1 MESFWANWLPTFIVA
16 MGGGLG
22 AGCRF
27 WIRELLPRITHNQF
41 PLSTLIVNLVGCFLA
56 GLVYMWLEQSVSHW
70 STNRTL
76 FFFVG
81 FLGAFTTFSAFALD
95 SLILFNQGETAK
107 LALNILA
114 NCLLCL
120 VCVFVGAWLGGRIA
134 AH

>member
-1 MESFWANWLPTFIVA
+1 MDSLWAKLLPTLIVA
-16 MGGGLG
+16 FGGALG
-22 AGCRF
+22 TGCRF
-27 WIRELLPRITHNQF
+27 WVRELLPKITHSQF
-41 PLSTLIVNLVGCFLA
+41 PLSTLAVNLSGCFLA
-56 GLVYMWLEQSVSHW
+56 GLVYMWLEHSATHW
-70 STNRTL
+70 PASRLL